1 MDKKKAAE
9 ILEWYL
15 EHENLSEEEKQ
26 AFQMAIDA
34 LKDEPRIDDYDTE
47 EIYENCTV
55 QIWENTKTGD
65 VSIGWWQNGGVN
77 NGTE

>member
-1 MDKKKAAE
+1 MDNSKAAE

-34 LKDEPRIDDYDTE
+34 LKE
-47 EIYENCTV
+47 V
-55 QIWENTKTGD
+55 
-65 VSIGWWQNGGVN
+65 VS
-77 NGTE
+77 NGT

>member
-1 MDKKKAAE
+1 MDNSKAAE

-34 LKDEPRIDDYDTE
+34 LSAKRKRKP
-47 EIYENCTV
+47 
-55 QIWENTKTGD
+55 
-65 VSIGWWQNGGVN
+65 QNR
-77 NGTE
+77 